1 MRMML
6 AWGGVPVLLGLF
18 LGRSLH
24 FKRRHLELSSPR
36 RKGMM
41 GGLTA
46 NGSPP
51 MSSPSRT
58 APSSTGTPIWSFAR
72 ISPAARPCISPFCRP
87 MRFASRS
94 RPGRIRSAASGKV
107 GARPSGRNTRRN
119 GPRATSSP
127 AARSHKR
134 YHNRLL
140 HA

>member
-6 AWGGVPVLLGLF
+6 AWGGVPVLLGFF

-87 MRFASRS
+87 MRFAPRS
-94 RPGRIRSAASGKV
+94 RPRRIRSAAGGKV
-107 GARPSGRNTRRN
+107 GARPSDRNIRRS
-119 GPRATSSP
+119 GPRSTSSP